1 MKKFFTFLC
10 IMVAFVTLQAQD
22 TIYPFEP
29 GQPLSHDTLGEN
41 VLRVFYSTGSV
52 MGSFYEVVE
61 GVNLT
66 AVNLDQCVVTGL
78 VISFRYW
85 PYRYLSS
92 YNYDSDTVLMRG
104 VIATVDSD
112 DYAHPHFYVTRI
124 RGFSSAPSWGS
135 TTLHDCYVG
144 LNTKNAC
151 EEEKEFDTVLY
162 ACYFYFEEPIPLSG
176 TVYVGAFAS
185 NPEGQIYPII
195 IHALDQCQRPGTIPI
210 LQYQLDSLYHPT
222 FIGQQIYTLYPIIIP
237 ITKVP
242 DTDSFGCPEVEGFG
256 YAGMQA
262 GAPAFV
268 WDTAGEHEMY
278 QVAYGPYNA
287 PTESL
292 RRVETNQ
299 GFLELFDNT
308 LSTDV
313 YYQARV
319 RARCH
324 HNCLVHDTVM
334 WTAWSDPVY
343 FYTGN
348 HMPDTTHQPE
358 GIHAPDA
365 HQSESGIQFS
375 IIPNPARNGDMQVV
389 EIEKGV
395 PLSGVRLTLHDAA
408 GHEVWSMEVKEHR
421 FALPSQGLAA
431 GVYMATLSSSLGTVT
446 RRVVIEK

>member
-29 GQPLSHDTLGEN
+29 GQTLIHDTIGEN
-41 VLRVFYSTGSV
+41 KLGMLYSVSTRIIDYSTV
-52 MGSFYEVVE
+52 YERAVL
-61 GVNLT
+61 LT

-85 PYRYLSS
+85 TYWYRPS
-92 YNYDSDTVLMRG
+92 NYDSDTVLMRG

-124 RGFSSAPSWGS
+124 RGYSLAPSWGS

-195 IHALDQCQRPGTIPI
+195 IHALHQCQRPGTIPI
-210 LQYQLDSLYHPT
+210 LRYQLDSLYPPT
-222 FIGQQIYTLYPIIIP
+222 FIEQQIDNRYPIIIP
-237 ITKVP
+237 IAKVP

-313 YYQARV
+313 YYQALV

-389 EIEKGV
+389 EIERGV
-395 PLSGVRLTLHDAA
+395 PLSGMTLTLHDAA

-431 GVYMATLSSSLGTVT
+431 GVYMATLSSSQGAVT

>member
-1 MKKFFTFLC
+1 
-10 IMVAFVTLQAQD
+10 
-22 TIYPFEP
+22 
-29 GQPLSHDTLGEN
+29 
-41 VLRVFYSTGSV
+41 
-52 MGSFYEVVE
+52 
-61 GVNLT
+61 
-66 AVNLDQCVVTGL
+66 
-78 VISFRYW
+78 
-85 PYRYLSS
+85 
-92 YNYDSDTVLMRG
+92 
-104 VIATVDSD
+104 
-112 DYAHPHFYVTRI
+112 
-124 RGFSSAPSWGS
+124 
-135 TTLHDCYVG
+135 
-144 LNTKNAC
+144 
-151 EEEKEFDTVLY
+151 
-162 ACYFYFEEPIPLSG
+162 
-176 TVYVGAFAS
+176 
-185 NPEGQIYPII
+185 
-195 IHALDQCQRPGTIPI
+195 
-210 LQYQLDSLYHPT
+210 
-222 FIGQQIYTLYPIIIP
+222 
-237 ITKVP
+237 
-242 DTDSFGCPEVEGFG
+242 
-256 YAGMQA
+256 
-262 GAPAFV
+262 
-268 WDTAGEHEMY
+268 MY

-299 GFLELFDNT
+299 GYLELFDNT

-313 YYQARV
+313 YYQALV

-324 HNCLVHDTVM
+324 HSCLVHDTVM

-365 HQSESGIQFS
+365 HQSESGIQFL

-389 EIEKGV
+389 EIEKGG